1 VVGSAPRSTWPLT
14 GAAARSAGS
23 AARAALAGEL
33 RCTRT
38 GHRPPVEVGCAAI
51 PSRPALSRCGN
62 HHDPVMTSYLPPS
75 SPRAVAAAE
84 NLKAHYPPSPVGDGV
99 GHGRQIGVIQ
109 PGGLPARSAYLQL
122 EELVFTKPAARAATK
137 SASVT
142 CTGASWRLC
151 RAAHPLARRG
161 RRCSTRGPVAPV
173 TRAPSVQDAILQRP
187 LGCPPVVF
195 SKHRAVHLLLL
206 SHRRVPSRIRRRS
219 WTSCV

>member
-1 VVGSAPRSTWPLT
+1 
-14 GAAARSAGS
+14 
-23 AARAALAGEL
+23 
-33 RCTRT
+33 
-38 GHRPPVEVGCAAI
+38 
-51 PSRPALSRCGN
+51 
-62 HHDPVMTSYLPPS
+62 MTSYLPPS

-99 GHGRQIGVIQ
+99 GHGCQIGVIQ
-109 PGGLPARSAYLQL
+109 PGGLPDRSAYLQL